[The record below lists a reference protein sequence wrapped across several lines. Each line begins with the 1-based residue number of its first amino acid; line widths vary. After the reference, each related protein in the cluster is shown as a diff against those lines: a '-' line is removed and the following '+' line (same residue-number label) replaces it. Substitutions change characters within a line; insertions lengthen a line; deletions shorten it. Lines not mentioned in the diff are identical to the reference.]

1 MKLRLSI
8 LAVSVSLF
16 GLSACSNGKF
26 SFGDALGD
34 ISRVTGVKT
43 GLEAETESTE
53 SNVAPASLTSAAEGP
68 PLIVGFKAIRVAI
81 PLAGKSGLSKVYASP
96 DGVVIVMNKPVQQG
110 SVSICKAVIC
120 PRTVLGLLA

>member
-34 ISRVTGVKT
+34 ISRVTGVKPNPT
-43 GLEAETESTE
+43 LHQRL
-53 SNVAPASLTSAAEGP
+53 SLQRLRAHHS
-68 PLIVGFKAIRVAI
+68 
-81 PLAGKSGLSKVYASP
+81 
-96 DGVVIVMNKPVQQG
+96 
-110 SVSICKAVIC
+110 
-120 PRTVLGLLA
+120 LLASKRSVLLFRLLGKVG